1 MKRKILSLIA
11 FLSLANIAS
20 AQMYVSPSSYVFVN
34 DQYVFVK
41 QDVNIQANGNF
52 YLRNNSQL
60 LQGGSGAGANKGAGD
75 LSVFQ
80 EGTVNNFQYNYWCSP
95 VGAPL
100 VGAGNNQFGISR
112 LYRPTGVIAS
122 AAATATGGYDG
133 EANPLTISSRWIHKF
148 VASSAYSQ
156 WVYVGSAST
165 INPGEGFSMKGTSGT
180 DATIAQ
186 TVEGVQN
193 NSGSKQ
199 RYDFRGKPNDGNI
212 SVAVTAGN
220 FTLVGNPYPSAID
233 LQAYLLDPANAA
245 LIDGTA
251 YFWEQSVVNSHFL
264 NQYQGGYSK
273 YTSAGG
279 YVAADVWSYNGDGT
293 QNNDLTNN
301 IPTIKRRFAPVGQGF
316 MVLGTSTGNVT
327 MKNSFRT
334 FVKEGSLND
343 SEFARTA
350 FGATISDEPESGFY
364 PEIPNVA
371 GTDYT
376 TVRRGYAPQ
385 LRINANVNEAAI
397 IHTVLGFGDQ
407 YTDGVDYSAD
417 ARATSDDAPY
427 SFYFVLNDSPNE
439 FAMSITSFDINKRLP
454 IGLRNNLQATFKI
467 KINELLYGFDP
478 SQSVFIFDKQTGIY
492 HDIKNNTF
500 EMTLPAGNNT
510 TRFEIT
516 FKNETLSTEDITAI
530 NDAFSVN
537 QNNELGILTLFN
549 KRNNDVA
556 SVILYDITG
565 KQVLNK
571 VNLGT
576 AASYEFSTVA
586 LSDGIYVVKAT
597 TKDNVVVSKKVSV
610 YKK

>member
-1 MKRKILSLIA
+1 MIA

-34 DQYVFVK
+34 DQYVYVK

-60 LQGGSGAGANKGAGD
+60 LQGGSSAGANKGAGD

-80 EGTVNNFQYNYWCSP
+80 EGTVNNFLYNYWCSP
-95 VGAPL
+95 VGAPQ
-100 VGAGNNQFGISR
+100 VIPGNNTFGITR
-112 LYRPTGVIAS
+112 LYRPTNVTAS
-122 AAATATGGYDG
+122 TPAIITGGYDG
-133 EANPLTISSRWIHKF
+133 DASNLTISSRWIHKF
-148 VASSAYSQ
+148 VTSSAYSQ

-180 DATIAQ
+180 DTVIAQ
-186 TVEGVQN
+186 AEEGVQN
-193 NSGSKQ
+193 NPGSKQ

-212 SVAVTAGN
+212 LVAVTAGN
-220 FTLVGNPYPSAID
+220 TTLVGNPYPSAID
-233 LQAYLLDPANAA
+233 LDAYIDANVGVITGS
-245 LIDGTA
+245 L
-251 YFWEQSVVNSHFL
+251 YFWEQSVVNSHIL
-264 NQYQGGYSK
+264 NQYQGGYGV
-273 YTSAGG
+273 YTKGG
-279 YVAADVWSYNGDGT
+279 NYLPADILTYNGDGSINSDT
-293 QNNDLTNN
+293 GANGNVY
-301 IPTIKRRFAPVGQGF
+301 KRRFSPIGQGF
-316 MVLGTSTGNVT
+316 MVTGIANGDST
-327 MKNSFRT
+327 MKNSFRV
-334 FVKEGSLND
+334 FVKEGVAND
-343 SEFARTA
+343 SQFAR
-350 FGATISDEPESGFY
+350 GAADGLVNNSNDDSEFY

-371 GTDYT
+371 GIDYT
-376 TVRRGYAPQ
+376 TIRRGYAPQ
-385 LRINANVNEAAI
+385 LRINAIVNEAAI
-397 IHTVLGFGDQ
+397 IHTALGFGDQ

-417 ARATSDDAPY
+417 AASN
-427 SFYFVLNDSPNE
+427 SEDSPYGFYYILDGTADE
-439 FAMSITSFDINKRLP
+439 FSMSLTSFNINKRVP
-454 IGLRNNLQATFKI
+454 IGLRSNVQATFKI

-478 SQSVFIFDKQTGIY
+478 NQEVYIFDKQTGIY

-500 EMTLPAGNNT
+500 EMTLPAGNNV

-537 QNNELGILTLFN
+537 QNNELGMLTLFN
-549 KRNNDVA
+549 KRNYDVA

-576 AASYEFSTVA
+576 AASYEFSTVS

-597 TKDNVVVSKKVSV
+597 TKDNIVVSKKVAIQ
-610 YKK
+610 KK